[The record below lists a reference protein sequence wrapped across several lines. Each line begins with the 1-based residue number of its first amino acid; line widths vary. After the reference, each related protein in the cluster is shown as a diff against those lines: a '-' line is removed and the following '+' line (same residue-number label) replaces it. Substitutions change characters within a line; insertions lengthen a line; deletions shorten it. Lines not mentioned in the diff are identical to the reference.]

1 MSMKIASVIKCRC
14 FQVKSSGKVRIFFLA
29 IHLLHTCHVSD
40 NRSRSIMYF
49 YYIFFS
55 LFALS
60 FIMDSSSVNIS
71 L

>member
-1 MSMKIASVIKCRC
+1 MKKKIASVIKCRC

-29 IHLLHTCHVSD
+29 IHLLHACHVSD
-40 NRSRSIMYF
+40 NRSRSIICIF
-49 YYIFFS
+49 IIFFFS

-60 FIMDSSSVNIS
+60 FIMDSSVNIS

>member
-1 MSMKIASVIKCRC
+1 MKKIASVKCRC

-29 IHLLHTCHVSD
+29 IHLFYADHVSD
-40 NRSRSIMYF
+40 NRSKVYNMY
-49 YYIFFS
+49 YYIFF